1 VIVLESEGWSRFPFL
16 HALPRSLARALTL
29 PGAPFHALSVL
40 ATFALVRSGVDDRAR
55 DVLWAAN
62 PFTDSMARFACL
74 YLGMLWPIAA
84 GLLLFRAGFTRS
96 DKRLTAAGCGV
107 LQTIIVVGALVF
119 VLKLATGRPQPE
131 AGGPAS
137 SFNLLAFEMKRVWV
151 MWPSGHTAETVS
163 AAACLHAFFGPR
175 RGVAL
180 AWLGAAAIASLML
193 VGCFHWVSD
202 VVAAALIAFPFGW
215 SIGRAFRAWAGE
227 PAPAKVS

>member
-1 VIVLESEGWSRFPFL
+1 MIVFEGEGWSRFPFL
-16 HALPRSLARALTL
+16 MGLPRSFARAVAF

-55 DVLWAAN
+55 DVLLAAN

-74 YLGMLWPIAA
+74 YLGMMWPIAA
-84 GLLLFRAGFTRS
+84 GLLLFRAGFTRR
-96 DKRLTAAGCGV
+96 DRRLTAAGCAV
-107 LQTIIVVGALVF
+107 LQTIVLVGALTF
-119 VLKLATGRPQPE
+119 VLKGATGRPQPE

-137 SFNLLAFEMKRVWV
+137 SFNFLAFEFKRVWV

-163 AAACLHAFFGPR
+163 AAACLHAFFGWR
-175 RGVAL
+175 HATL
-180 AWLGAAAIASLML
+180 IAWLGAAAVASLML

-202 VVAAALIAFPFGW
+202 VVAGALIAFPFGW